1 MGAADRALAS
11 RPRQVATES
20 HPSDGAIVRCASLKS
35 NMGHLEAAAAA
46 AGLAALVTGPLLA
59 AVVAVN
65 AQLRGSATRPR
76 LCPLRTRP
84 RLCPSVLFPTATIA
98 RAQVERPS
106 VVDRIV
112 DTVVVPDARRGGGA
126 NGRGL

>member
-1 MGAADRALAS
+1 MAKEPTGYKRSRAAVAAQVGAADRALAS
-11 RPRQVATES
+11 RPRQVTSES

-65 AQLRGSATRPR
+65 AQLRGSANE
-76 LCPLRTRP
+76 
-84 RLCPSVLFPTATIA
+84 A
-98 RAQVERPS
+98 RCCFRW
-106 VVDRIV
+106 
-112 DTVVVPDARRGGGA
+112 
-126 NGRGL
+126 